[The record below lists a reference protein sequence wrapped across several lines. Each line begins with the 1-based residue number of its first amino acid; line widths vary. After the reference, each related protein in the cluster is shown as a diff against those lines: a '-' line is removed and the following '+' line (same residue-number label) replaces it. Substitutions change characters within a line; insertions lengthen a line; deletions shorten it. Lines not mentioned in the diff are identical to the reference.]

1 MFWGVESK
9 LETERQWLLINK
21 IAAEEIGDT
30 MWTGFS
36 GPERA
41 LIYRLMERALL
52 EDRKLKEE

>member
-1 MFWGVESK
+1 MFWGIKSN
-9 LETERQWLLINK
+9 LENERQWLLINK
-21 IAAEEIGDT
+21 IAAEEISDT

-52 EDRKLKEE
+52 EGRKEK